1 MNTQKKITLS
11 ILILVLVTSLSVG
24 GFSILFSINTMR
36 ENTNNYLSDQTN
48 AHALELDSVIIRI
61 ETAVTGIEKNVLG
74 QIDTSQ
80 INDPAYYERFTKDI
94 ETMADQFI
102 RNDFNAMSIY
112 VRFDPDLSYGTA
124 GVFYAD
130 TDADGVLERLV
141 PTDLTK
147 FEATDRERVAW
158 FYEPLEEGK
167 QIWLQPYY
175 NANIGIEMVSFVK
188 PLIVEG
194 KTIGIVGADINF
206 DQLRS
211 IAEKQLVAG
220 KIAIVDQEQHFLVHD
235 IYGITERMDTIDEGR
250 LKGVYDALNASENG
264 LMRYVLEGEEKILG
278 YSRLRNGWT
287 VIVAVT
293 LQDAFTEIN
302 RSMATFMSVIG
313 TISVVMVVSS
323 IYLGNYINKVM
334 MSNSVLQGLVDE
346 RTEQLNE
353 TNTYLQNSLAEIQ
366 NREAELTVLNSQLE
380 DTLEEMNKL
389 QAQVIRTEKLQSLGT
404 IVNGLSHEINTPLGL
419 IITTNSYLSTKIQQA
434 KESDKLKVAKVEI
447 EDINEGLFIID
458 KASQKLRRLVKS
470 FKMLTTDTTIKDIK
484 KFDLITLLASVEA
497 DMHESIEVLGHVLEI
512 SGEKSA
518 VLISYPE
525 VIEYI
530 MKQLISNT
538 IIHGAPDGRELL
550 IKLHVEKEGRAIRIR
565 YSDNGVGISG
575 VTSEK
580 MFEPFYST
588 SKHKGHVGLGLHIVH
603 NLVTQVL
610 NGHMEVVDTME
621 NGFGLNI
628 TFYSQQVE

>member
-250 LKGVYDALNASENG
+250 LKGVYDALNVSENG